1 MIFRIYIFCKK
12 LFNFLFFNIFYCF
25 YKKLIIH
32 TEVNNNYDNNYEN
45 NYENNNE
52 YQNTFIINK
61 HKNSYY
67 FCYMC
72 NRYIYDDIYMYD
84 DKVFCC
90 NLCRNDYNSNL
101 IK

>member
-1 MIFRIYIFCKK
+1 MIFRIYYFFKNICK
-12 LFNFLFFNIFYCF
+12 LLFFNIFYCF
-25 YKKLIIH
+25 NRYKLIINK
-32 TEVNNNYDNNYEN
+32 EKNNNNYEN
-45 NYENNNE
+45 NENDNE

-84 DKVFCC
+84 DKVFCS
-90 NLCRNDYNSNL
+90 NLCRNNYNSNL